1 MMSSVPNSLASPAVQ
16 ALVNAL
22 VRARQSGIP
31 ADDAS
36 PGLQLQDAAQA
47 YAVQAGVAQAL
58 DMHAGQTPAHWK
70 SGGPNRQAVL
80 THAPLP
86 AAGVWMS
93 PAVAGTWP
101 FAMRGIEAEVALRLG
116 RAVDAALAASLDVAS
131 ASQLVDAMTVSI
143 EVVDSRWQRRTD
155 APAWLKLADLQSHG
169 ALVLGAWMPY
179 AARDWTTQVCRL
191 RIGSQDEQI
200 FTGTHTLADPAWLL
214 RDWLQH
220 ATRDGAVVP
229 AGAVVTTGSWNGMT
243 PAAAGDLV
251 RVRFDGLGEASL
263 QL

>member
-16 ALVNAL
+16 ALVTAL
-22 VRARQSGIP
+22 VQARQSGIP

-36 PGLQLQDAAQA
+36 AGLQLQDAAQA

-58 DMHAGQTPAHWK
+58 NLHAGQAPAHWK

-86 AAGVWMS
+86 LAGVWMS
-93 PAVAGTWP
+93 PAVAGAWP

-116 RAVDAALAASLDVAS
+116 RAVDADLAASLDVAS
-131 ASQLVDAMTVSI
+131 AAQLVDAMTVSI
-143 EVVDSRWQRRTD
+143 EVVDSRWQRLTG
-155 APAWLKLADLQSHG
+155 APALLKLADLQSHG
-169 ALVLGAWMPY
+169 ALVLGEWVPY
-179 AARDWTTQVCRL
+179 VARDWQAQICRL
-191 RIGSQDEQI
+191 SISGQDEQM

-214 RDWLQH
+214 RDWLLH
-220 ATRDGAVVP
+220 ATRGGAVVP
-229 AGAVVTTGSWNGMT
+229 AGTVVTTGSWNGMT
-243 PAAAGDLV
+243 PAAAGDMV
-251 RVRFDGLGEASL
+251 RVRFDGIGEASL